1 MDFKSLHQQTQPLF
15 IGNVWDALSARLFEK
30 LNFKAI
36 ATSSAAIAHMLGYED
51 GQRITFTELEYVVK
65 RILSA
70 TSLLLSVDMES
81 GYSKDI
87 SVIISHVER
96 LRRLGVVGINI
107 EDSLM
112 SQERLLVSA
121 ETFQNTVYEIKKYLD
136 KRKMQMFLNVRT
148 DTFLL
153 GIPDVLEKTLKRI
166 SLYEKAGADGIF
178 IPGIESEHDIATVV
192 SSTPLPVHVMC
203 MPKLP
208 NFEILQKLGVK
219 RISMGNYL
227 QQSIYDQME
236 TSIAAITH
244 HQSFQPI
251 F

>member
-1 MDFKSLHQQTQPLF
+1 MDFKSLHQQTQLLF

-65 RILSA
+65 KILSA
-70 TSLLLSVDMES
+70 TSLPLSVDMES

-87 SVIISHVER
+87 SVIISHIER
-96 LRRLGVVGINI
+96 LHRLGVVG
-107 EDSLM
+107 
-112 SQERLLVSA
+112 
-121 ETFQNTVYEIKKYLD
+121 
-136 KRKMQMFLNVRT
+136 
-148 DTFLL
+148 
-153 GIPDVLEKTLKRI
+153 
-166 SLYEKAGADGIF
+166 
-178 IPGIESEHDIATVV
+178 
-192 SSTPLPVHVMC
+192 
-203 MPKLP
+203 
-208 NFEILQKLGVK
+208 K

-236 TSIAAITH
+236 TNIAAITH